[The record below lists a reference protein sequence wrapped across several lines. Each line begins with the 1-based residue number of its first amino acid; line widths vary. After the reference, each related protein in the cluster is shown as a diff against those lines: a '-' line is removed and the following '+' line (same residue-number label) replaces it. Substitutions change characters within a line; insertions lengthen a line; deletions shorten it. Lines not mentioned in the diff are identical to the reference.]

1 MKYEKI
7 APGLAVAWEDY
18 QNKGPE
24 GLVPHLQSMGFV
36 SGTSSPKPPRAVV
49 FIRCD
54 AQAELEHLA
63 AQKIRVNQTTGSVRT
78 AFLPLENLG
87 VLSEDPAVERII
99 PSRYLR
105 PCMDLAPAK
114 VHLPEFRLKTALS
127 GKGVIIGVIDSGID
141 PKHPAFKG
149 RLLRIWDQTLRG
161 PGVAEGDYGA
171 EFTGDLMQVSR
182 DDNGH
187 GTHVAGI
194 AAGADAT
201 FGGVAPG
208 ADLIVVKTSFQEAH
222 IADGI
227 RYIFRVAGELG
238 RPAVVNLSL
247 GGHGDPHD
255 GSDSLSQ
262 IIDAESGPGRIVCC
276 AAGNE
281 GNDNIHAQITVPQ
294 GGNRLV
300 MFHVPGSPSED
311 PIRAATLNGW
321 YSGRDKFE
329 IAVRTPGGFQTPYQ
343 EIIANGPALRVYDLP
358 EGRVRISTPGPDLMN
373 GDHNFLIEILP
384 RFGEGSS
391 QPVTPGTWRL
401 RLHGVEVHHGQVD
414 VWALDNSEQLD
425 VVFVGRTVQDT
436 MKIGAPG
443 AAASAITVASYT
455 TKTKWR
461 DVRENFQEVGME
473 LDDIS
478 DFSSEGPLRN
488 GGQKPDVAAP
498 GAMIVSALS
507 ADSQVPPA
515 YFVKPGYRVEAGS
528 SMATPFIAGLVALL
542 LERDPQL
549 DPDAI
554 KALLRANSQ
563 VPGQPPG
570 IFDSK
575 WGYGLIEALGLAQN
589 LESAP
594 AKKIVV
600 DDDKV
605 QIGDKVLPRRS

>member
-1 MKYEKI
+1 MNYEKI
-7 APGLAVAWEDY
+7 APGLMVAWEDY
-18 QNKGPE
+18 QNKGPD
-24 GLVPHLQSMGFV
+24 GLVPHMRSLGLISEK
-36 SGTSSPKPPRAVV
+36 SSPKPPRAVV
-49 FIRCD
+49 FLRCD
-54 AQAELEHLA
+54 EQAELEHLSA
-63 AQKIRVNQTTGSVRT
+63 EKIRVNQSTGSVRT
-78 AFLPLENLG
+78 AFLPLESLAA
-87 VLSEDPAVERII
+87 LSEDPAVKRII
-99 PSRYLR
+99 PSRYLQQ
-105 PCMDLAPAK
+105 CMDVAPAK
-114 VHLPEFRLKTALS
+114 VHLPEFRFKTALS
-127 GKGVIIGVIDSGID
+127 GKGVIIGIIDSGID
-141 PKHPAFKG
+141 PKHPAFQG

-161 PGVAEGDYGA
+161 PGVEEGDYGA
-171 EFTGDLMQVSR
+171 EFTGNLMQVSR

-194 AAGADAT
+194 AAGADET

-247 GGHGDPHD
+247 GGHGDAHD

-281 GNDNIHAQITVPQ
+281 GNDNIHAQIAVPQ

-300 MFHVPGSPSED
+300 MFHVPVSSRED

-343 EIIANGPALRVYDLP
+343 GIIENGPALRVYDLQ
-358 EGRVRISTPGPDLMN
+358 EGRVRISTPGPDPMN
-373 GDHNFLIEILP
+373 GDYNFLIEILP
-384 RFGEGSS
+384 RFGQSAS

-425 VVFVGRTVQDT
+425 VLFVGRTVQDT
-436 MKIGAPG
+436 MKIGSPG

-455 TKTKWR
+455 TKIKWQDAR
-461 DVRENFQEVGME
+461 GNFQEVGMD

-488 GGQKPDVAAP
+488 GGQKPDLAAP

-515 YFVKPGYRVEAGS
+515 YFVKPGYRVDAGT
-528 SMATPFIAGLVALL
+528 SMATPFVTGLVALL

-554 KALLRANSQ
+554 KAMLRANSQ
-563 VPGQPPG
+563 VPGQPRG

-575 WGYGLIEALGLAQN
+575 WGYGLIEAFGLVQN

-594 AKKIVV
+594 KKKIVV
-600 DDDKV
+600 DHDKV
-605 QIGDKVLPRRS
+605 KIGGVVLPKRS

>member
-7 APGLAVAWEDY
+7 APGLVVAWDDY
-18 QNKGPE
+18 QQKGPD
-24 GLVPHLQSMGFV
+24 GLVPHMRSLGLV
-36 SGTSSPKPPRAVV
+36 SEKSSPKPPRAVV
-49 FIRCD
+49 FIRCGE
-54 AQAELEHLA
+54 QAGLEHLA
-63 AQKIRVNQTTGSVRT
+63 ERKIRVNQSKGSVRT
-78 AFLPLENLG
+78 AFLPLEELD
-87 VLSEDPAVERII
+87 VLSEEPAVERII
-99 PSRYLR
+99 PSRYLQ
-105 PCMDLAPAK
+105 PAMDFAPGK
-114 VHLPEFRLKTALS
+114 VHLPEFRFKTHLS
-127 GKGVIIGVIDSGID
+127 GKGVVIGVIDSGID

-161 PGVAEGDYGA
+161 PGVQEGDYGA
-171 EFTGDLMQVSR
+171 EFTGELMQVSR

-227 RYIFRVAGELG
+227 RYIFRVASELS

-247 GGHGDPHD
+247 GGHGDAHD

-262 IIDAESGPGRIVCC
+262 IIDAESGPGRILCC

-281 GNDNIHAQITVPQ
+281 GNDNIHAQIAVPQ
-294 GGNRLV
+294 GGTRTVL
-300 MFHVPGSPSED
+300 FHIPVSYGED
-311 PIRAATLNGW
+311 AVRFAALNGW

-329 IAVRTPGGFQTPYQ
+329 IAVRSPGGFQTPYQ
-343 EIIANGPALRVYDLP
+343 GIIESGSAVRTYDLQ
-358 EGRVRISTPGPDLMN
+358 EGRVRISTPGPDPTN
-373 GDHNFLIEILP
+373 GDYNLLIEILSRSGQDSP
-384 RFGEGSS
+384 

-401 RLHGVEVHHGQVD
+401 RLHGVEVNRGQVD
-414 VWALDNSEQLD
+414 IWALDNSEQLN
-425 VVFVGRTVQDT
+425 VLFVGRSVQDT
-436 MKIGAPG
+436 MKIGSPG

-455 TKTKWR
+455 TKTRWR
-461 DVRENFQEVGME
+461 DAKNNLQEVGLE
-473 LDDIS
+473 VDDIS
-478 DFSSEGPLRN
+478 DFSSEGPLRD
-488 GGQKPDVAAP
+488 GGQKPEVAAP

-515 YFVKPGYRVEAGS
+515 YLVATGYRADAGT
-528 SMATPFIAGLVALL
+528 SMAAPFITGLVALL

-549 DPDAI
+549 EPETV

-563 VPGQPPG
+563 IPGQPPG
-570 IFDSK
+570 TFDSK
-575 WGYGLIEALGLAQN
+575 WGYGLIDAFGLAKK

-594 AKKIVV
+594 RPQIIVE
-600 DDDKV
+600 DDKV
-605 QIGDKVLPRRS
+605 RIGNVVLPTKS